1 VDFNWDAIGAVSESL
16 GVIGVI
22 VTVVYV
28 GVQIRHNSQAV
39 QGATEQALMSQE
51 MALYALLAEHANIYR
66 RGSENADQLDAD
78 EYAVFEHLVSALM
91 SQLYSAFVQFQR
103 GLIPQSVWDAYTA
116 DWPDHINRLGFRH
129 AWERI
134 KHGYPAEFRQYLDKI
149 TPEIDI

>member
-1 VDFNWDAIGAVSESL
+1 MELNWDAIGAIAESL

-39 QGATEQALMSQE
+39 QGATEQSLMTQE
-51 MALYALLAEHANIYR
+51 MALYALVAEHANVYR
-66 RGSENADQLDAD
+66 RGGEHIDQLDAD
-78 EYAVFEHLVSALM
+78 EYVVYEHLVAAQM

-116 DWPDHINRLGFRH
+116 DWPDSILQIGFRH
-129 AWERI
+129 TWDRI
-134 KHGYPAEFRQYLDKI
+134 KHGYPAEFQDCLDKI
-149 TPEIDI
+149 APEFSE

>member
-1 VDFNWDAIGAVSESL
+1 MELNWDAIGAIAESL

-39 QGATEQALMSQE
+39 QGATEQALMTQE

-66 RGSENADQLDAD
+66 RGSERIDQLDVD
-78 EYAVFEHLVSALM
+78 EYVVYENLVAAQM

-103 GLIPQSVWDAYTA
+103 GLIPQSVWGAYTA
-116 DWPDHINRLGFRH
+116 DWPDYMAQAGFCQT
-129 AWERI
+129 WGSI
-134 KHGYPAEFRQYLDKI
+134 KHGWPAEFKQCFDEI
-149 TPEIDI
+149 TP

>member
-1 VDFNWDAIGAVSESL
+1 MELNWDAIGAIAESL

-39 QGATEQALMSQE
+39 QGATEQALMTQE
-51 MALYALLAEHANIYR
+51 MALYALVAEHANIYR
-66 RGSENADQLDAD
+66 RGGERIDQLNAD
-78 EYAVFEHLVSALM
+78 EYVVYENLVAAQM

-116 DWPDHINRLGFRH
+116 DWPDYRAQTGFCH
-129 AWERI
+129 AWDSI
-134 KHGYPAEFRQYLDKI
+134 KHGWPAEFQQCFDEI
-149 TPEIDI
+149 TP

>member
-1 VDFNWDAIGAVSESL
+1 MELNWDAIGAIAESL

-39 QGATEQALMSQE
+39 QGATEQALMTQE
-51 MALYALLAEHANIYR
+51 MALYALVAEHANIYR
-66 RGSENADQLDAD
+66 RGGECIDQLDAD
-78 EYAVFEHLVSALM
+78 EYVVYENLVAAQM

-116 DWPDHINRLGFRH
+116 DWPDYIAQTGFCH
-129 AWERI
+129 TWDSI
-134 KHGYPAEFRQYLDKI
+134 KHGWPAEFQQCFD
-149 TPEIDI
+149 EISP